1 MAASPRN
8 SQTLADR
15 CGEGDGG
22 RCFDLR
28 DMVRVLRGTPDLG
41 PFTNE
46 VLNLRRIRLRASV
59 RRFRPA
65 MFLKIMSNQSAPKTA
80 KWPFLLGDVL
90 LLGTAAWVATVA
102 ARPLGPWQTV
112 TIVAAVAIG
121 GWMFIQPFLR
131 DHEAASELEELNR
144 LSGAAAQINKV
155 EDAAD
160 RIGRASEN
168 WQTIQETAGQTL
180 ESLKAISD
188 HMSKEARDFQQFIQR
203 AGDSE
208 KTMLKLEIEKL
219 RRVEGEWIQ
228 VTVRMLDH
236 VFALFTGAQRS
247 GQAPLIEQVGNF
259 QSACLD
265 ATRRIGLN
273 PFAAKPGEPF
283 DMARHRMVD
292 GSSPEAGAPIGDTL
306 APGFTFQG
314 QVIRQAI
321 VALVV
326 GQPEPMMP
334 DENPS
339 DFVEREEEFMPS
351 PADTDLDDEPVASA
365 PDPGEDSDPGKPASG
380 SQSFLL

>member
-1 MAASPRN
+1 
-8 SQTLADR
+8 
-15 CGEGDGG
+15 
-22 RCFDLR
+22 
-28 DMVRVLRGTPDLG
+28 
-41 PFTNE
+41 
-46 VLNLRRIRLRASV
+46 
-59 RRFRPA
+59 
-65 MFLKIMSNQSAPKTA
+65 MSNQSAPKTA

-90 LLGTAAWVATVA
+90 LLGTAAWIATVA

-112 TIVAAVAIG
+112 TIVVAVAVG

-168 WQTIQETAGQTL
+168 WQTIQETAGHTL
-180 ESLKAISD
+180 VSLKAISD

-236 VFALFTGAQRS
+236 VFALYTGAQRS
-247 GQAPLIEQVGNF
+247 GQSALIEQVGNF

-265 ATRRIGLN
+265 STRRIGLN

-283 DMARHRMVD
+283 DTARHRMVD

-314 QVIRQAI
+314 QVIRPAI

-326 GQPEPMMP
+326 GQPETMMS
-334 DENPS
+334 DEDPV
-339 DFVEREEEFMPS
+339 DFVEPEEEFMPS
-351 PADTDLDDEPVASA
+351 AEDTDLDEKPNASA
-365 PDPGEDSDPGKPASG
+365 PDLGDGSEPDKPAG
-380 SQSFLL
+380 GNQSFLL